1 MFILV
6 TISGCGYSIFNSG
19 NAVMSVYV
27 NQKIP
32 PTYFSYNHCC
42 SNLLSFF
49 VQFRIDIQ
57 FINSKVNNDGEIHCW
72 KNIYFKF
79 HK

>member
-1 MFILV
+1 MFMLV
-6 TISGCGYSIFNSG
+6 TISGCEYSIFNSG

-27 NQKIP
+27 NQKVP
-32 PTYFSYNHCC
+32 PTYFSYNHSC

-57 FINSKVNNDGEIHCW
+57 FINSKVLRWEMYIVENKSISSS
-72 KNIYFKF
+72 K
-79 HK
+79 